1 MVIDCL
7 IIIKPWLE
15 KILSGEK
22 DMEIRGSRTHKRGVI
37 GLIESGS
44 RDIKRV
50 CNCFRLLGTG
60 QTNF

>member
-22 DMEIRGSRTHKRGVI
+22 DMEIRGSRTHKRGFI
-37 GLIESGS
+37 GI
-44 RDIKRV
+44 I
-50 CNCFRLLGTG
+50 
-60 QTNF
+60 

>member
-22 DMEIRGSRTHKRGVI
+22 DMELRGSCTH
-37 GLIESGS
+37 
-44 RDIKRV
+44 
-50 CNCFRLLGTG
+50 
-60 QTNF
+60 

>member
-22 DMEIRGSRTHKRGVI
+22 TWRLEGAA
-37 GLIESGS
+37 LIKEE
-44 RDIKRV
+44 
-50 CNCFRLLGTG
+50 LLV
-60 QTNF
+60 

>member
-22 DMEIRGSRTHKRGVI
+22 DMEIGI
-37 GLIESGS
+37 
-44 RDIKRV
+44 
-50 CNCFRLLGTG
+50 G